1 VGWLVPGLLVDGL
14 GMGMV
19 LAPLA
24 VTVLARVHAAARRP
38 GRRGAVHRAAGRLP
52 QPGCLGATRLG
63 GIDINRPRAGAA
75 LALATC
81 PAGFTAAGFT
91 AKVQAITGDGGCT
104 ARQRAC
110 GIRKLRAKNLTTRQG
125 RSRRYTTPPDAA
137 RAIAAIVILRDQVL
151 IPCLA
156 GVRAAALAPLPV
168 NPATAGQHYQKLRSQ
183 RRGATAR
190 LRPHGRITATN
201 LSIMFW

>member
-1 VGWLVPGLLVDGL
+1 VPPSGPSHSCQRCHQPKPSAARTAVSRRRQRSRNAGRSRPESSNSRPQALPRSVG
-14 GMGMV
+14 
-19 LAPLA
+19 
-24 VTVLARVHAAARRP
+24 AAAL
-38 GRRGAVHRAAGRLP
+38 A
-52 QPGCLGATRLG
+52 
-63 GIDINRPRAGAA
+63 AA

-91 AKVQAITGDGGCT
+91 AKVQAITGGGCT

-110 GIRKLRAKNLTTRQG
+110 DIRKLRAKNLITRQG

-137 RAIAAIVILRDQVL
+137 RAIAAIVILRDQVP

-156 GVRAAALAPLPV
+156 GVRAPALAPLPV
-168 NPATAGQHYQKLRSQ
+168 NPATAGQHCQKLRSPM
-183 RRGATAR
+183 RGAAAR

-201 LSIMFW
+201 LSIMFGKRLRTRPVPKWS